1 MKGKFGT
8 RTILPQD
15 NLAPQF
21 IDIYWTFIANSNYTL
36 PNLEHDSTRLFWPT
50 IGMSVSDSLCTGPLR
65 AGGEFYPI
73 LVQITTMNHDDNIF
87 SAVIKGLS
95 TMNQISVIP
104 NCVVPN
110 CQF

>member
-1 MKGKFGT
+1 MTGKFGT
-8 RTILPQD
+8 STILYQD

-50 IGMSVSDSLCTGPLR
+50 IGMSVSDSLCPWPLR

-73 LVQITTMNHDDNIF
+73 LSQITTMNDDDDIF
-87 SAVIKGLS
+87 SPL
-95 TMNQISVIP
+95 
-104 NCVVPN
+104 
-110 CQF
+110 

>member
-8 RTILPQD
+8 STIWHHD
-15 NLAPQF
+15 NSAPQF

-50 IGMSVSDSLCTGPLR
+50 IGMSVSDSLCPGPLR